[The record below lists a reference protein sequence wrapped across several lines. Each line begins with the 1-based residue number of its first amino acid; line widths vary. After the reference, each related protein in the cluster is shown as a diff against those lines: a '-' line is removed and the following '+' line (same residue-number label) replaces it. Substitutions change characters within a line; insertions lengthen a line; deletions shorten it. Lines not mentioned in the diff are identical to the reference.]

1 MLYAISLAV
10 AQSTVSTMGSAPANA
25 STATCSIVLHLG
37 TGSTGDEEPLVD
49 AGVDGGRGLVLA
61 LGDVELAGVG
71 TVLRVRDG
79 DVRANLCQC
88 MSLYGL
94 MYMTYSER
102 SPLGVLPVMSFS
114 HASAHSRTMSVAYLS
129 PISYDLTC

>member
-25 STATCSIVLHLG
+25 STTTCSIALRSR

-71 TVLRVRDG
+71 AVLRVRDG
-79 DVRANLCQC
+79 NVCTRLCQC

-94 MYMTYSER
+94 LYMTYSER